1 MVLAQLLL
9 TSPELMPTTFIE
21 TIHTYMVKFLQ
32 NANATDI
39 RKYEENQVCVWGT
52 LIPYVKLLYLPNSPK
67 SFPHNPLLSK
77 LQLLSVDMVLFFLH
91 SKIIREYHRD
101 VLAKEGL
108 IDFVTC
114 MPWHVP
120 PASRERARDIVLELG
135 SHVRLQPP
143 TLCNIAKAKLAK
155 LYAGLERVLTS
166 FSPMDIVQNLC
177 T

>member
-1 MVLAQLLL
+1 
-9 TSPELMPTTFIE
+9 MPTAFIG

-39 RKYEENQVCVWGT
+39 QKYEENQVCVWGT

-67 SFPHNPLLSK
+67 AFPHNPLLSK

-91 SKIIREYHRD
+91 SKIVREYHRD
-101 VLAKEGL
+101 VLVKEGL
-108 IDFVTC
+108 IDFVSC
-114 MPWHVP
+114 MTWHVP
-120 PASRERARDIVLELG
+120 PESRDRARNIVLELG
-135 SHVRLQPP
+135 SYIQLQPP

-155 LYAGLERVLTS
+155 LYTGLEKVVTS
-166 FSPMDIVQNLC
+166 FSLVDLVQHIMH